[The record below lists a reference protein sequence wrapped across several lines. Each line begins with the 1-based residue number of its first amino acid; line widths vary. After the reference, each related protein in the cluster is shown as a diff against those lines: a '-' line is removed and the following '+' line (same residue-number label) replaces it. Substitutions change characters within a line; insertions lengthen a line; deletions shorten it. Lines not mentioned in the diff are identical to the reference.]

1 MQSSSTA
8 RPAGLPRGASRAL
21 VAALTSVALL
31 GFAANSLLCRLALR
45 DGAIDAASFTA
56 VRIACGAAMLVLLHR
71 LRGGRAVAG
80 DWRSALAL
88 FVYAATF
95 SLAYVSIPA
104 GAGALLLFGSVQATM
119 IARGLVLGENPH
131 WYEWCGLL
139 LACSGIVVL
148 LAPGLSAPPLGGG
161 LAMMAAGIAW
171 GVYSLRGRRNRDAIA
186 ATAGNFLRALPLS
199 LLLVFA
205 ARLGGGE
212 HPTLLGQ
219 RLTATGL
226 AEAALSGALASG
238 LGYAVWYTVLPSLT
252 AMRAAVVQLAVPILV
267 AAAGVALL
275 GEHAGLRLVACA
287 ALTLGGVALAT
298 GHPLY
303 LAWRHK
309 H

>member
-8 RPAGLPRGASRAL
+8 RAAGLPRGASRAL

-45 DGAIDAASFTA
+45 NGAIDAASFTA
-56 VRIACGAAMLVLLHR
+56 VRIASGAAMLLLLHR
-71 LRGGRAVAG
+71 LRGARAVAG

-88 FVYAATF
+88 FVYAAAF

-119 IARGLVLGENPH
+119 IARGLLLGESPH

-139 LACSGIVVL
+139 LACTGIVVL

-171 GVYSLRGRRNRDAIA
+171 GVYSLRGRRSRDAIA

-199 LLLVFA
+199 LLLVLA
-205 ARLGGGE
+205 ARLAGE
-212 HPTLLGQ
+212 HATMLEQ

-298 GHPLY
+298 CHPLY